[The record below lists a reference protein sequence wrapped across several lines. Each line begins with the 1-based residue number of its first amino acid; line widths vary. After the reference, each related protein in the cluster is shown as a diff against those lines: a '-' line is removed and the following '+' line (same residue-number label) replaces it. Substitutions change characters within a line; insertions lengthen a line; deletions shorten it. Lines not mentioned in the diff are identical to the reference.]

1 MSSRNQTIASLFTV
15 AMGAMLVGAVVGSQ
29 VPRSTVTEA
38 RAAEG
43 ALTPEGAQRSPSAPL
58 GVGLD
63 TFKDIARHANPG
75 VVNINTSQIVK
86 RSQRG
91 DPFRDF
97 FGDDLMDRF
106 FGPQGPQGEG
116 GGGGGRP
123 QRQTQTS
130 LGSGFIIDKT
140 GYILT
145 NRHVVE
151 GADKINVSLY
161 DDKNGNKRYEAKLVG
176 KDARTDVAL
185 LKIEPK
191 ETLVPIDLGDSD
203 QVDVGEWVMA
213 IGNPFGLGG
222 NSVTVGVV
230 SYRGRGM
237 QLGVQG
243 TTVDMIQTDA
253 AINPGN
259 SGGPLLN
266 TRGQVIGINTMI
278 ITGGERQSAG
288 VGFSVPINVA
298 KDILPQLREKGK
310 VARGFLGVSITGVS
324 EDMAKTFKMKEAR
337 GALVA
342 QVNPGSPAE
351 KAGVQVEDVVVSVD
365 DHQVQDNGD
374 LSRYIASKAPGVTVK
389 LGILRDG
396 AQKTISVTLGTFQ
409 DDPKEADGSDEQ
421 TSKLGMTLRDLT
433 PEVAERLDLPRST
446 RGAVVMDVEAG
457 EAAETAGLQRGEVI
471 VGVNGAA
478 VDSVSSFQKLIDA
491 AKADGVARL
500 RVRSSIGYRF
510 VVLKLS

>member
-1 MSSRNQTIASLFTV
+1 MSTRNQTIASFFTV
-15 AMGAMLVGAVVGSQ
+15 AMGAMLVGAVVGNQ
-29 VPRSTVTEA
+29 VPRSSAMET

-43 ALTPEGAQRSPSAPL
+43 VFAPEGAQHGAPVSVA
-58 GVGLD
+58 VGLD

-75 VVNINTSQIVK
+75 VVNINTSQVVK
-86 RSQRG
+86 RSPHG
-91 DPFRDF
+91 DAFRDF

-106 FGPQGPQGEG
+106 FGPQGEG
-116 GGGGGRP
+116 GGQGGARP
-123 QRQTQTS
+123 QRQTQQS
-130 LGSGFIIDKT
+130 LGSGFVIDKA

-191 ETLVPIDLGDSD
+191 ETLFPIELGDSD

-230 SYRGRGM
+230 SYKGRGL

-288 VGFSVPINVA
+288 VGFSVPINAA
-298 KDILPQLREKGK
+298 KEILSQLRDKGK
-310 VARGFLGVSITGVS
+310 VARGWLGIKINGVS
-324 EDMAKTFKMKEAR
+324 EDMAKTFKMKEAK
-337 GALVA
+337 GAV
-342 QVNPGSPAE
+342 VVEVTPGSPAE
-351 KAGVQVEDVVVSVD
+351 KAGLQVEDVVVAAD
-365 DHQVQDNGD
+365 GHQVQDNGD

-389 LGILRDG
+389 LELLREG
-396 AQKTISVTLGTFQ
+396 AQKMVTVTLGTFP
-409 DDPKEADGSDEQ
+409 DEPEAKAADEQ
-421 TSKLGMTLRDLT
+421 ANKLGMTLRDLS
-433 PEVAERLDLPRST
+433 PELAERLDLPRST
-446 RGAVVMDVEAG
+446 KGAVVMEVEAG
-457 EAAETAGLQRGEVI
+457 EPAETAGLQRGDVI
-471 VGVNGAA
+471 VGVNGSA
-478 VDSVSSFQKLIDA
+478 VDGVSSFQKVIDA
-491 AKADGVARL
+491 ARADGMARL
-500 RVRSSIGYRF
+500 RVRNAGGYRF

>member
-1 MSSRNQTIASLFTV
+1 MSTRNQTIASFFTV
-15 AMGAMLVGAVVGSQ
+15 AMGAMLVGAFVGNQ
-29 VPRSTVTEA
+29 VPRSSTAEA
-38 RAAEG
+38 RAAEA
-43 ALTPEGAQRSPSAPL
+43 ALAPEGPGHNAAA
-58 GVGLD
+58 GAVGLD
-63 TFKDIARHANPG
+63 TFKEIARRANPG
-75 VVNINTSQIVK
+75 VVNINTSQVVK

-106 FGPQGPQGEG
+106 FGPQGEG
-116 GGGGGRP
+116 GGGGARP

-130 LGSGFIIDKT
+130 LGSGFVIDKA

-161 DDKNGNKRYEAKLVG
+161 DDRNGNKRYEAKLVG

-191 ETLVPIDLGDSD
+191 EPLVPIELGNSD
-203 QVDVGEWVMA
+203 QVEVGEWVMA

-230 SYRGRGM
+230 SYKGRGLT
-237 QLGVQG
+237 LGVVK

-266 TRGQVIGINTMI
+266 TRGQVIAINTMI

-288 VGFSVPINVA
+288 VGFSVPINAA
-298 KDILPQLREKGK
+298 KEILPQLREKGK
-310 VARGFLGVSITGVS
+310 VARGWLGIQITGVS
-324 EDMAKTFKMKEAR
+324 EDLAKTFKMKEAK
-337 GALVA
+337 GALVN
-342 QVNPGSPAE
+342 QVTPGSPAE
-351 KAGVQVEDVVVSVD
+351 KAGLQVEDVVVAADGREIV
-365 DHQVQDNGD
+365 DNGD

-389 LGILRDG
+389 LDFLRDG
-396 AQKTISVTLGTFQ
+396 AQKAVSVTLGTFP
-409 DDPKEADGSDEQ
+409 DDPTGAQGQDEQ
-421 TSKLGMTLRDLT
+421 ASKLGMTLRDLN

-446 RGAVVMDVEAG
+446 KGAVVMVVEAG
-457 EAAETAGLQRGEVI
+457 EAAEAAGLQRGDVI
-471 VGVNGAA
+471 VGVNGSP
-478 VDSVSSFQKLIDA
+478 VESVSSFQKLVDA
-491 AKADGVARL
+491 ARADGVARL
-500 RVRSSIGYRF
+500 RVRNSDGYKF

>member
-1 MSSRNQTIASLFTV
+1 MSTRNQTIASFFTV
-15 AMGAMLVGAVVGSQ
+15 AMGAMLVGAVVGNQ
-29 VPRSTVTEA
+29 VPRSSSLEA

-43 ALTPEGAQRSPSAPL
+43 ALAPEAQQRGASV

-63 TFKDIARHANPG
+63 TFKDIARRANPG
-75 VVNINTSQIVK
+75 VVNINTSQVVK

-106 FGPQGPQGEG
+106 FGPQGEG
-116 GGGGGRP
+116 GGNGGARP

-130 LGSGFIIDKT
+130 LGSGFIIDKA

-161 DDKNGNKRYEAKLVG
+161 DDRNGNKRYEAKLVG

-266 TRGQVIGINTMI
+266 TRGQVVGINTMI

-288 VGFSVPINVA
+288 VGFSVPINAA
-298 KDILPQLREKGK
+298 KEILPQLRDKGK
-310 VARGFLGVSITGVS
+310 VARGWLGISITGVS

-342 QVNPGSPAE
+342 QVTAGSPAE
-351 KAGVQVEDVVVSVD
+351 KAGLQVEDVVITAD
-365 DHQVQDNGD
+365 GHQVQDNGD

-389 LGILRDG
+389 LEFLRDG
-396 AQKTISVTLGTFQ
+396 AQKIGI
-409 DDPKEADGSDEQ
+409 
-421 TSKLGMTLRDLT
+421 RD
-433 PEVAERLDLPRST
+433 ARDLPRRPHGGPEAGRAGEQARHDPARLEPGRGGAARSAPQHQGRRGHGRRG
-446 RGAVVMDVEAG
+446 RGARRG
-457 EAAETAGLQRGEVI
+457 GRPAARRRDRGRE
-471 VGVNGAA
+471 
-478 VDSVSSFQKLIDA
+478 
-491 AKADGVARL
+491 RL
-500 RVRSSIGYRF
+500 RGRRCLIVPEAHRRGPGRRGGPAPHPQF
-510 VVLKLS
+510 GWL